1 MLYMLDTDIC
11 SYLIKGISPQ
21 LLDNLNSHSKDKLAI
36 SSVTYAELLFG
47 AERVNSIKIKDKI
60 EAILQKVEIIEF
72 AEEAAREYSNI
83 RAILERNGTVIGN
96 MDMLIAACARASK
109 AILVTNNEKHFGYV
123 PKLKI
128 ENWTK

>member
-1 MLYMLDTDIC
+1 MLYMLGTDIC
-11 SYLIKGISPQ
+11 SYLIKGISLQ
-21 LLDNLNSHSKDKLAI
+21 LLNNLNIHSRDKLAI
-36 SSVTYAELLFG
+36 SSITYAELMFG
-47 AERVNSIKIKDKI
+47 AERVNSIRIKDKI

-72 AEEAAREYSNI
+72 AEEAAKEYSNI

-96 MDMLIAACARASK
+96 MDMLIAACAKASK
-109 AILVTNNEKHFGYV
+109 AILVTNNEKHFGYI